1 VGIFATRSRRTA
13 TEDPEAGRALSER
26 MRLGLPPRF
35 EAVGEA
41 LASGSGSSE
50 ACTVVGW
57 QLAQDGASLPEVL
70 EALRAT
76 SLSVLG
82 AEPTFEDVSAL
93 CLGWSE
99 STLGYLHQ
107 MSCED
112 PMTGLASLAHVRTRL
127 GELYRGSRTE
137 REVTDRHALVI
148 ADLPDEGHWLV
159 RRSSSIN
166 PAVKPEL
173 GRHLRLA
180 RLGDAARTV
189 FPGQEPIGRL
199 GKNRIVVLASR
210 DARLGRRVAL
220 LRTLLSDLEVDRR
233 PARVWIEGL
242 PTGDA
247 GAAML
252 LDELSRD

>member
-1 VGIFATRSRRTA
+1 MGFFATRSRRAA

-26 MRLGLPPRF
+26 ERVGLPPRF

-50 ACTVVGW
+50 ACTVAGW
-57 QLAQDGASLPEVL
+57 HLAQDGASLPEVL

-76 SLSVLG
+76 ALSITG
-82 AEPTFEDVSAL
+82 ADPSFEDVSAL
-93 CLGWSE
+93 SLGWSE

-127 GELYRGSRTE
+127 GELYRGSRG
-137 REVTDRHALVI
+137 DRDVPEGHALVI
-148 ADLPDEGHWLV
+148 ADLPDGGHWLT
-159 RRSSSIN
+159 RRDSSPSR
-166 PAVKPEL
+166 PEL
-173 GRHLRLA
+173 NRHLQLA

-189 FPGQEPIGRL
+189 FAGQEPIGRL
-199 GKNRIVVLASR
+199 GKNRVVVLAAR
-210 DARLGRRVAL
+210 DDRLGRRVAL
-220 LRTLLSDLEVDRR
+220 LRTLAADLEAGRR

-242 PTGDA
+242 PSGDA

-252 LDELSRD
+252 LDELSRG

>member
-1 VGIFATRSRRTA
+1 MGFFATRSRRAA

-26 MRLGLPPRF
+26 ERVGLPPRF

-50 ACTVVGW
+50 ACTVAGW
-57 QLAQDGASLPEVL
+57 HLAQDGASLPEVL

-76 SLSVLG
+76 ALSITG
-82 AEPTFEDVSAL
+82 AEPSFEDVSAL

-127 GELYRGSRTE
+127 GELYRGSRS
-137 REVTDRHALVI
+137 DRDVPEGHALVI
-148 ADLPDEGHWLV
+148 ADLPDGGHWLT
-159 RRSSSIN
+159 RRDSSPSE
-166 PAVKPEL
+166 PEL
-173 GRHLRLA
+173 NRHLRLA

-189 FPGQEPIGRL
+189 FAGQEPIGRL
-199 GKNRIVVLASR
+199 GKNRIVVLAAR
-210 DARLGRRVAL
+210 DDRLGRRVAV
-220 LRTLLSDLEVDRR
+220 LRTLAADLEAGRR

-242 PTGDA
+242 PSGDA

-252 LDELSRD
+252 LDELSRG